1 LKRKNGDEE
10 KGEVVYPSH
19 FFENLSAT
27 AFGTICL
34 PFQTAVHLKLAGL
47 GTKYDEH

>member
-1 LKRKNGDEE
+1 LKRENGDKE
-10 KGEVVYPSH
+10 KGEMVNPSH
-19 FFENLSAT
+19 FFEDLSAT

-34 PFQTAVHLKLAGL
+34 PFQTTAHLNLAGL